1 MRWIRG
7 EGGVSELRKVFQKK
21 KKNSKHQVRSTTKTT
36 ALFFRYRIQLALKM
50 SATAVP
56 LTNMRNGYT
65 IVTQVISP
73 PMSTGPEQI
82 IYTAGPLQ
90 KFLKGH
96 PKALGSVQIM
106 IGLFK
111 LLLGIVITLYIP
123 AFTVLSGIVFWGAL
137 VYISTGS
144 LAVSASNQLH
154 SCVVRGALWMN
165 VISTIIAGINILLLC
180 LDLTIWPA
188 FRYCNYNSGY
198 GYNPKGLTTGIFVVL
213 LIFSIIQ
220 FIISF
225 CLSGF
230 ACKATC
236 SAEPSVNIT
245 VAPNQVRCPD
255 YPSEQYPLN
264 SINSATIYS
273 PPMESPPP
281 YSEIKGQE
289 DN

>member
-1 MRWIRG
+1 
-7 EGGVSELRKVFQKK
+7 
-21 KKNSKHQVRSTTKTT
+21 
-36 ALFFRYRIQLALKM
+36 M

-56 LTNMRNGYT
+56 LSNTRNGYT

-73 PMSTGPEQI
+73 PTSTGTEQI
-82 IYTAGPLQ
+82 NYTVGPLQ
-90 KFLKGH
+90 KFLKGE

-106 IGLFK
+106 IGLFT
-111 LLLGIVITLYIP
+111 LLLGIVMIMYIP
-123 AFTVLSGIVFWGAL
+123 AFTVFSGIVFWGAL

-144 LAVSASNQLH
+144 LAVSTSNKLH
-154 SCVVRGALWMN
+154 YCVVRGALWMN
-165 VISTIIAGINILLLC
+165 VISTIIAGISITLLF
-180 LDLTIWPA
+180 LDLTIMQT
-188 FRYCNYNSGY
+188 FRFCNHNSGY
-198 GYNPKGLTTGIFVVL
+198 GCSPKGLTIGIFAVL

-225 CLSGF
+225 ILSGF

-236 SAEPSVNIT
+236 SGEPSVNIT
-245 VAPNQVRCPD
+245 VAPNQLRCPD
-255 YPSEQYPLN
+255 YSSEQYPLN
-264 SINSATIYS
+264 SINDATIYS

>member
-1 MRWIRG
+1 
-7 EGGVSELRKVFQKK
+7 
-21 KKNSKHQVRSTTKTT
+21 
-36 ALFFRYRIQLALKM
+36 M

-56 LTNMRNGYT
+56 LPNTRNGYT
-65 IVTQVISP
+65 IVTHVISP
-73 PMSTGPEQI
+73 PASTEPEQL
-82 IYTAGPLQ
+82 IYTVGPLRT
-90 KFLKGH
+90 FLKGE

-106 IGLFK
+106 IGLFTF
-111 LLLGIVITLYIP
+111 LLGMVLTVYIP
-123 AFTVLSGIVFWGAL
+123 AFTVFSGIAFWGAL

-144 LAVSASNQLH
+144 LAVSANNKLH
-154 SCVVRGALWMN
+154 HCVVRGALWMN
-165 VISTIIAGINILLLC
+165 VFSTIIAGINIILLS
-180 LDLTIWPA
+180 LDLTLGQL
-188 FRYCNYNSGY
+188 FRYCNHNSGY
-198 GYNPKGLTTGIFVVL
+198 GCSPKGLTTGIFVVL

-225 CLSGF
+225 CLSAF

-245 VAPNQVRCPD
+245 VAPNQARRPD

-264 SINSATIYS
+264 AINNATINS

-281 YSEIKGQE
+281 YSEIKGQP

>member
-1 MRWIRG
+1 
-7 EGGVSELRKVFQKK
+7 
-21 KKNSKHQVRSTTKTT
+21 
-36 ALFFRYRIQLALKM
+36 M

-56 LTNMRNGYT
+56 ICTTRNGYT
-65 IVTQVISP
+65 IVTQVIP
-73 PMSTGPEQI
+73 PSTSTGPEQI
-82 IYTAGPLQ
+82 SYTVGPLQ
-90 KFLKGH
+90 KFLKGE

-106 IGLFK
+106 IGLFT
-111 LLLGIVITLYIP
+111 LLLGVVITLYIP
-123 AFTVLSGIVFWGAL
+123 AVTVVSGIVFWGSL
-137 VYISTGS
+137 VYISSGS
-144 LAVSASNQLH
+144 LAVSASNKLH

-165 VISTIIAGINILLLC
+165 VLSTIIAGLNIILLS
-180 LDLTIWPA
+180 LDLTIGHT

-198 GYNPKGLTTGIFVVL
+198 GCSSNGLTNGIFVML
-213 LIFSIIQ
+213 LIFSITQ

-236 SAEPSVNIT
+236 SAKPSVNIT
-245 VAPNQVRCPD
+245 LAPNQVRSPD
-255 YPSEQYPLN
+255 YSSEQYPLN
-264 SINSATIYS
+264 SVNDVTICS